1 MAKPEISSGYFGR
14 LLGYNGGSPFQELAI
29 VSERSYPSLSLLQE
43 AQHGDDGS
51 LGVLLRKYFRYLN
64 SLSHGHL
71 DDRIG
76 VRVGASDI
84 VQETLL
90 EAHRDFS
97 NFSGT
102 SIEEFT
108 GWLRR
113 ILFNNLATAIE
124 KHVLA
129 DKRDVRKQKSLD
141 QHLGH
146 PDQSQPKL
154 ARYLQQDIT
163 SPSTPMQRD
172 ESLVQLL
179 GAINKLPA
187 DYQEVIRLRH
197 FEDLSFNQIA
207 EHLGRKS
214 GAVRMMWVRA
224 VDKLRN
230 VMGPTEEERHEV

>member
-1 MAKPEISSGYFGR
+1 
-14 LLGYNGGSPFQELAI
+14 
-29 VSERSYPSLSLLQE
+29 VSESSYPTLSLLRQ
-43 AQHGDDGS
+43 ARQGDGGS
-51 LGVLLRKYFRYLN
+51 LGILLRKYFRYLN

-76 VRVGASDI
+76 IRVSASDI

-90 EAHRDFS
+90 EAHRDFG

-141 QHLGH
+141 QDLGR
-146 PDQSQPKL
+146 PDQSHAGL

-172 ESLVQLL
+172 ESLSQLL
-179 GAINKLPA
+179 VAIKELPA

-197 FEDLSFNQIA
+197 FDDLSFTQIA
-207 EHLGRKS
+207 D
-214 GAVRMMWVRA
+214 RMMWVRA
-224 VDKLRN
+224 VEKLRT
-230 VMGPTEEERHEV
+230 VLKRLEEHHDI

>member
-1 MAKPEISSGYFGR
+1 MSDS
-14 LLGYNGGSPFQELAI
+14 
-29 VSERSYPSLSLLQE
+29 SYPTLGLLQQ
-43 AQHGDDGS
+43 ARDGDGGS

-71 DDRIG
+71 DDRIEI
-76 VRVGASDI
+76 RVSASDI

-129 DKRDVRKQKSLD
+129 DKRDVRKQRSLD
-141 QHLGH
+141 QAIGDADH
-146 PDQSQPKL
+146 SKARL
-154 ARYLQQDIT
+154 ARYLQQDAT

-172 ESLVQLL
+172 ESLDQLSF
-179 GAINKLPA
+179 AINQLPPE
-187 DYQEVIRLRH
+187 YQQVIRMRH
-197 FEDLSFNQIA
+197 FEDLSFSQIA
-207 EHLGRKS
+207 EKLDRNS

-224 VDKLRN
+224 VEKLRLG
-230 VMGPTEEERHEV
+230 MSQLEDRHDD

>member
-1 MAKPEISSGYFGR
+1 MSDS
-14 LLGYNGGSPFQELAI
+14 
-29 VSERSYPSLSLLQE
+29 SYPTLGLLQQ
-43 AQHGDDGS
+43 ARNGDGGS

-71 DDRIG
+71 DDRIEI
-76 VRVGASDI
+76 RVSASDI

-97 NFSGT
+97 KFSGT

-129 DKRDVRKQKSLD
+129 DKRDVRKQRSLD
-141 QHLGH
+141 QAVGDADH
-146 PDQSQPKL
+146 SKARL
-154 ARYLQQDIT
+154 ARYLQQDVT

-172 ESLVQLL
+172 ESLDQLSF
-179 GAINKLPA
+179 AINQLPPE
-187 DYQEVIRLRH
+187 YQQVIRMRH
-197 FEDLSFNQIA
+197 FDDLSFSQIA
-207 EHLGRKS
+207 EKLDRNS

-224 VDKLRN
+224 VEKLRLG
-230 VMGPTEEERHEV
+230 MSRLEDRDDD

>member
-1 MAKPEISSGYFGR
+1 MSDS
-14 LLGYNGGSPFQELAI
+14 
-29 VSERSYPSLSLLQE
+29 SYPTLGLLQQ
-43 AQHGDDGS
+43 ARNGDGGS

-71 DDRIG
+71 DDRIEI
-76 VRVGASDI
+76 RVSASDI

-97 NFSGT
+97 KFSGT

-129 DKRDVRKQKSLD
+129 DKRDVRKQRSLD
-141 QHLGH
+141 QAVGDADH
-146 PDQSQPKL
+146 SKARL
-154 ARYLQQDIT
+154 ARYLQQDVT
-163 SPSTPMQRD
+163 SPSTPMLRD
-172 ESLVQLL
+172 ESLDQLSF
-179 GAINKLPA
+179 AINQLPPE
-187 DYQEVIRLRH
+187 YQQVIRMRH
-197 FEDLSFNQIA
+197 FDDLSFSQIA
-207 EHLGRKS
+207 EKLDRNS

-224 VDKLRN
+224 VEKLRLG
-230 VMGPTEEERHEV
+230 MSRLEDRDDD

>member
-1 MAKPEISSGYFGR
+1 M
-14 LLGYNGGSPFQELAI
+14 
-29 VSERSYPSLSLLQE
+29 SENSYPTLSLLQQ
-43 AQHGDDGS
+43 ARQGDGSS

-76 VRVGASDI
+76 IRVGASDI

-90 EAHRDFS
+90 EAHRDFEK
-97 NFSGT
+97 FSGT

-113 ILFNNLATAIE
+113 ILFNNLSTAIE
-124 KHVLA
+124 KHILA

-141 QHLGH
+141 QDLGFG
-146 PDQSQPKL
+146 DQSHAKFS
-154 ARYLQQDIT
+154 RFLQQDIT

-179 GAINKLPA
+179 GAIDKLSP
-187 DYQEVIRLRH
+187 DFQEVLRLRH
-197 FEDLSFNQIA
+197 FDDLSFNQIA
-207 EHLGRKS
+207 ERMGRNS

-224 VDKLRN
+224 VDKLRT
-230 VMGPTEEERHEV
+230 VLAAQEEQSL

>member
-1 MAKPEISSGYFGR
+1 MSDS
-14 LLGYNGGSPFQELAI
+14 
-29 VSERSYPSLSLLQE
+29 SYPTLGLLQQ
-43 AQHGDDGS
+43 ARNGDGGS

-71 DDRIG
+71 DDRIEN
-76 VRVGASDI
+76 RVSASDI

-97 NFSGT
+97 KFSGT

-129 DKRDVRKQKSLD
+129 DKRDVRKQRSLD
-141 QHLGH
+141 QAVGDADH
-146 PDQSQPKL
+146 SKARL
-154 ARYLQQDIT
+154 ARYLQQDVT

-172 ESLVQLL
+172 ESLDQLSF
-179 GAINKLPA
+179 AINQLPPE
-187 DYQEVIRLRH
+187 YQQVIRMRH
-197 FEDLSFNQIA
+197 FDDLSFSQIA
-207 EHLGRKS
+207 EKLDRNS

-224 VDKLRN
+224 VEKLRLG
-230 VMGPTEEERHEV
+230 MSRLEDRDDD

>member
-1 MAKPEISSGYFGR
+1 MTLLAKNGPDRTSICAVSSCWIGLQYDE
-14 LLGYNGGSPFQELAI
+14 LLFRFKVGCLM
-29 VSERSYPSLSLLQE
+29 SESSYPTLGLLQQ
-43 AQHGDDGS
+43 ARDGDGSS

-71 DDRIG
+71 DERIG
-76 VRVGASDI
+76 IRVSASDI

-97 NFSGT
+97 KFSGT

-129 DKRDVRKQKSLD
+129 DKRDVRKQLSLD
-141 QHLGH
+141 QTIGNTDH
-146 PDQSQPKL
+146 SKAKL

-163 SPSTPMQRD
+163 SPSAPMQRD
-172 ESLVQLL
+172 ESLRQLSTTQL
-179 GAINKLPA
+179 YRALIVAHDSGMSFDIPGSQEAI
-187 DYQEVIRLRH
+187 
-197 FEDLSFNQIA
+197 
-207 EHLGRKS
+207 
-214 GAVRMMWVRA
+214 
-224 VDKLRN
+224 
-230 VMGPTEEERHEV
+230 